1 METSVAQMLVLR
13 MSFHLVEKLRDSC
26 KRTAVAESIS
36 DLSGAFIY
44 IHGPWAAV
52 DILGQH
58 FTFVSILQFLIMK
71 LES

>member
-1 METSVAQMLVLR
+1 MTHQEH
-13 MSFHLVEKLRDSC
+13 SFIDEVDPLG
-26 KRTAVAESIS
+26 T
-36 DLSGAFIY
+36 
-44 IHGPWAAV
+44 V